1 MLPWDGLA
9 AEISGSAPK
18 RAKPILVRLARVTGI
33 ALGGF
38 YWVLL
43 EAHIFLSDFMGLNF
57 GILNISLFFWLRI
70 FVCLCPFHGFG
81 AGLSDLALRFQGS

>member
-1 MLPWDGLA
+1 MSPELQTLHCMLPWDGLA

-43 EAHIFLSDFMGLNF
+43 EGFSHPPPIFY
-57 GILNISLFFWLRI
+57 RI
-70 FVCLCPFHGFG
+70 FW
-81 AGLSDLALRFQGS
+81 A